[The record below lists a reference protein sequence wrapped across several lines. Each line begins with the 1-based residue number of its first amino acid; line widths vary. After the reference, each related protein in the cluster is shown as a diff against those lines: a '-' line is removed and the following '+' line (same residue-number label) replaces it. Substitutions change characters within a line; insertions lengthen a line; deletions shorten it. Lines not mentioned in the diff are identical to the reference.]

1 MHPSAEID
9 LAKLLGSIEPEA
21 FFRDAWEKRH
31 LAVRRNDPDYYH
43 GLFSRSDVD
52 SVIAFTRSRFV
63 DPDRLRPRSF
73 VQGWLPDDEPFTR
86 YYPDLPAV
94 HRAFAHGKTLIL
106 QQAAGR
112 RGRRR
117 RAFRRS
123 LPLGLL
129 STGVSPPTLQE
140 KFRELLQLLAHS
152 ANLKARS
159 GP

>member
-106 QQAAGR
+106 QQALAGAGAADVR
-112 RGRRR
+112 FGGRCRWACCPPASPRRR
-117 RAFRRS
+117 YRRNS
-123 LPLGLL
+123 GNC
-129 STGVSPPTLQE
+129 SNSWPT
-140 KFRELLQLLAHS
+140 A
-152 ANLKARS
+152 
-159 GP
+159 PI